1 MIRLPVSI
9 GQHFAFASGRT
20 AVLRQS
26 LLSSSDI
33 DRLLGTS
40 GIKEF
45 ESALGEIKLTAE
57 TGLHSSGADEAIRG
71 IEQWMQTETD
81 VLTPAA
87 KRPIFAILWMAVDAP
102 RLAYLLKKYHGLSS
116 EVSAEPAA
124 SLSAWSPEQ
133 LRSAVETGEG
143 NVPES
148 VLVFIR
154 EMRSLT
160 SPDPKTID
168 RAVARFIAERRLA
181 LARASGSPHI
191 LRFVRHQ
198 IDITNIRTALRLSRS
213 GTDRASALLPGGFVD
228 AEKLRGTASSI
239 SAVIA
244 TSELYAQF
252 AGDGREVPDA
262 NSVERIGAE
271 ILAADIK
278 HMWSIPLSIEPV
290 FAFAAMVLSHARL
303 LRSIAI
309 GKRNGLSPQEIKRI
323 LPPFIPGS
331 LFTA

>member
-1 MIRLPVSI
+1 MIRIPVSI

-26 LLSSSDI
+26 LLSASDI

-40 GIKEF
+40 GIKDF
-45 ESALGEIKLTAE
+45 ESALGEIKLAAE
-57 TGLHSSGADEAIRG
+57 TGVHSTGTDEAIRG
-71 IEQWMQTETD
+71 IEQWMQAETD
-81 VLTPAA
+81 MLTPAA
-87 KRPIFAILWMAVDAP
+87 KRPIFAILWMAGDAP
-102 RLAYLLKKYHGLSS
+102 RLAYLLKKHHGLSS
-116 EVSAEPAA
+116 DVSAEPVS

-160 SPDPKTID
+160 KPDPKTID
-168 RAVARFIAERRLA
+168 RAVARFIAERRLS

-244 TSELYAQF
+244 KSDLYAPF
-252 AGDGREVPDA
+252 IGSDTKGGSDI
-262 NSVERIGAE
+262 ERIGAE